1 MVPGRGGLMRTV
13 RVFVSSP
20 GDAANERKRVVRVIE
35 KLNAAFAGSVVIEPV
50 LWEDR
55 FYSAHDG
62 FQPQIAR
69 SADCD
74 IVIAILRARLG
85 TPLPRDFAERLPP
98 DERVADKDAY
108 PSGTAYEILSAIAA
122 RRRGAEL
129 PDIFVFR
136 YPLAPSVALDATD
149 RAEIEAQWEKL
160 KSFAER
166 VFVSAEGHFK
176 GAYQATDDFETKVEG
191 ALRQWLEENVLKGR
205 AFVWPIATKGS
216 PFRGLEPFG
225 AKHAEVFFGRDGD
238 RARALDRLKDAA
250 TRRLFLIAA
259 DGAGKSPS
267 RGQASCPGW

>member
-1 MVPGRGGLMRTV
+1 MSERKPSLQPRPVLRPRMLTSLLAISPHATELPMVHGRGGFMRTV

-35 KLNAAFAGSVVIEPV
+35 KFNAAFAGSVVIEPV
-50 LWEDR
+50 LWEER

-74 IVIAILRARLG
+74 IVIAILHAWLG
-85 TPLPRDFAERLPP
+85 TPLPRDFAERLSP

-136 YPLAPSVALDATD
+136 YPLAPSVALDAPD

-166 VFVSAEGHFK
+166 VFVSAEGYFK
-176 GAYQATDDFETKVEG
+176 GAYQTFSSTDDFFVSAVISGKS
-191 ALRQWLEENVLKGR
+191 ARSS
-205 AFVWPIATKGS
+205 AFDW
-216 PFRGLEPFG
+216 
-225 AKHAEVFFGRDGD
+225 
-238 RARALDRLKDAA
+238 
-250 TRRLFLIAA
+250 
-259 DGAGKSPS
+259 AGKVVELLSE
-267 RGQASCPGW
+267 RL